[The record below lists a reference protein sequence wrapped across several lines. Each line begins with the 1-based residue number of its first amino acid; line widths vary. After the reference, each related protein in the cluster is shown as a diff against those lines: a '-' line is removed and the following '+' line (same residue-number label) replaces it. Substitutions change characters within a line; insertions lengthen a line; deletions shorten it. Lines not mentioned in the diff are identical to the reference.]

1 MTKYLLLIILIFFI
15 SVSADDIDIGLSL
28 LSQGKFSEACE
39 YINRAYKNSPSSP
52 RVQLAYARTVTNG
65 IEAQKLY
72 KKIVANE
79 SAGESLKSKAYCM
92 LGFLYYC
99 KEDYDSARSM
109 FNKAEKS
116 SASEIH
122 THMRALA
129 AFNRG
134 DNRTPEAAWA
144 PIASDDKKKDRHKA
158 LYYLGNMFYRQGKY
172 EQAYN
177 CYKNASEMKNMAWTV
192 PALTGA
198 CLSSYYNGDTLFST
212 ILYNQINKEY
222 PFLLET
228 ELLKQTA
235 PGHGRFTETDIKSR
249 DDFGSVDSKTSE
261 RKQDAATNAEKA
273 VYTLQVGAFG
283 SEDNAKKLYR
293 KMQKDFEDV
302 TIKKEKIKGKVF
314 HKVRVELFTKKEDAL
329 AYGERH
335 LKSRGI
341 SFRAVKK

>member
-1 MTKYLLLIILIFFI
+1 MIKYLPLLILLFFI
-15 SVSADDIDIGLSL
+15 SVTADDIDIGLSL

-39 YINRAYKNSPSSP
+39 YITRAYTSSPSSP
-52 RVQLAYARTVTNG
+52 RAVLAYAKTVTNG

-72 KKIVANE
+72 KKIIDNE
-79 SAGESLKSKAYCM
+79 SAGDSLKSEVYCM

-99 KEDYDSARSM
+99 KEDYNRAKSM

-116 SASEIH
+116 SVSGIN

-129 AFNRG
+129 AFNGG
-134 DNRTPEAAWA
+134 DNRTAETLWL
-144 PIASDDKKKDRHKA
+144 PIISDDKKKDRHKA

-177 CYKNASEMKNMAWTV
+177 CYKNASEIKNMAWTV

-212 ILYNQINKEY
+212 ILYNQIHKDY
-222 PFLLET
+222 PFLLEADQ
-228 ELLKQTA
+228 LKQAA
-235 PGHGRFTETDIKSR
+235 PGHGGFTETDIKSR
-249 DDFGSVDSKTSE
+249 DDGSVDSKSSE
-261 RKQDAATNAEKA
+261 RKEDAAKKTEKA

-302 TIKKEKIKGKVF
+302 TIKKEEIKGKVF

-329 AYGERH
+329 AYGEKH
-335 LKSRGI
+335 LKNRGI
-341 SFRAVKK
+341 SFRVVNK